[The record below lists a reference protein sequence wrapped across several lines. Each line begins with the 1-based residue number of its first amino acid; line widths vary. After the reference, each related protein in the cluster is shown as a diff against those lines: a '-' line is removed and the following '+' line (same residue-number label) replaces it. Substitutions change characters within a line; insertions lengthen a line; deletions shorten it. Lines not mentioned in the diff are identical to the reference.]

1 MHGQSWAVRV
11 GTVFVLLGLGG
22 AALAGPA
29 LNNLVIGATQEPD
42 QLNIWEGA
50 ADTKENILA
59 LLFLGLTYFDVDGN
73 LLPGLATEVPTFANG
88 RLRVYYD
95 AAGNFL
101 RQEVDWTL
109 RDDAYWSDGTP
120 ITTADVVFTFEVQNH
135 PLIPVTFRTF
145 SNKIAEI
152 IVHDAKNF
160 TIVYKEPNPF
170 YANPSGRIG
179 LARFYDLAPKHVWE
193 PIFREAVREAEA
205 QPEKA
210 AEIITAKF
218 LGADPATGRDP
229 AKVVG
234 SGPFKFVEWRK
245 NQYLRVV
252 RRPDFFLKPPGP
264 EENYIQ
270 EVIVRFIIHEPTLL
284 AALFAGELDATDDI
298 ALSGY
303 DPAVLAA
310 QAGEMFKVEAV
321 PSGFI
326 EMLNFN
332 HFGHERYGEEGCALA
347 RDLLLHDVRTRQ
359 AIIMAIDREALA
371 EAVFPGAIVTNSF
384 VVRGD
389 VGYNPDLYPWPYDPE
404 RAKALLAELG
414 WKDSDGNGILDR
426 ITPDGRKVEFRL
438 PHVTTPAPFR
448 IRTQELLMEY
458 LAEVGIKLEPT
469 NLPAAVLFST
479 EFINRGSI
487 CSWPGIIEYAAGG
500 GIGEV
505 PADEISGELW
515 ADDPTTPEPLDNVPR
530 RANGF
535 AGSNVRGWVH
545 EEYDRLHF
553 AALNEFDLEKRAAII
568 REMQVIFNRELP
580 FIPLYERVEIIMYK
594 VGLANYVSAPI
605 ARTPFWNAWMWGWVE
620 RGAVRVY

>member
-193 PIFREAVREAEA
+193 PIFLEAEA

-535 AGSNVRGWVH
+535 AGSNVGGWVH

-580 FIPLYERVEIIMYK
+580 FIPLYERVGIIMYK
-594 VGLANYVSAPI
+594 VGLANYVFAPI

>member
-1 MHGQSWAVRV
+1 MRSFLGFA
-11 GTVFVLLGLGG
+11 VLLLVFWG
-22 AALAGPA
+22 AAFAGPRE
-29 LNNLVIGATQEPD
+29 NNLVIGATQEPD
-42 QLNIWEGA
+42 QLNPWEGA

-59 LLFLGLTYFDVDGN
+59 LFFIGLTYFDTRGN
-73 LLPGLATEVPTFANG
+73 LLPGLATEIPTFENG

-95 AAGNFL
+95 DAGQFL

-109 RDDAYWSDGTP
+109 RPDAYWSDGKP
-120 ITTADVVFTFEVQNH
+120 ITTADVLFTFEVQSH

-145 SNKIAEI
+145 SNMVERI
-152 IVHDAKNF
+152 IVKDEKNF
-160 TIVYKEPNPF
+160 TIVYNAPNPF

-179 LARFYDLAPKHVWE
+179 LARFYDVAPKHIWE
-193 PIFREAVREAEA
+193 PIFRAAIQEAEA

-234 SGPFKFVEWRK
+234 SGPFKFVEWQK
-245 NQYLRVV
+245 NQFIRAV

-264 EENYIQ
+264 EENYVQ
-270 EVIVRFIIHEPTLL
+270 EVIVRFITHEPTLL

-303 DPAVLAA
+303 DPNVL
-310 QAGEMFKVEAV
+310 QARLGPAFRVEAV

-332 HFGHERYGEEGCALA
+332 HFGSDLYGPEGCSVA
-347 RDLLLHDVRTRQ
+347 RDLLLHDPRTRQ
-359 AIIMAIDREALA
+359 AIILALDREALA
-371 EAVFPGAIVTNSF
+371 EAVFPGARVTNSF

-389 VGYNPDLYPWPYDPE
+389 IGYNPDLIQWPYDPE
-404 RAKALLAELG
+404 AAKALLAELG
-414 WKDSDGNGILDR
+414 WADTDGNGILDR

-448 IRTQELLMEY
+448 MRAQELMMEY

-479 EFINRGSI
+479 EFINRGSV
-487 CSWPGIIEYAAGG
+487 CSWPGIIQYAAGG

-515 ADDPTTPEPLDNVPR
+515 ADDPRTPELLDNVPR
-530 RANGF
+530 RENGF
-535 AGSNVRGWVH
+535 AGSNIRGWVNP
-545 EEYDRLHF
+545 EYDRLHF
-553 AALNEFDLEKRAAII
+553 AALMEFDLARRAEII
-568 REMQVIFNRELP
+568 KEMQVIFNRELP
-580 FIPLYERVEIIMYK
+580 FIPLFERVEILVAK
-594 VGLANYVSAPI
+594 ATLVNYVSMPI
-605 ARTPFWNAWMWGWVE
+605 ARTPFWNAWMWGWEE